1 MNRMDYLKYALNL
14 KLYKKL
20 EWLISAF
27 SAISESSDKWK
38 ENPYE
43 GRIVQEQF
51 GTFFV
56 GSTGEL
62 IKITDLKPKTAPY
75 AMLEDITVDETWIPN
90 AKGPIPTLIGSLI
103 ANYLLLVESFG
114 VKVPYIAEDINIK
127 DIEKYVIT
135 HRSNDPSTKDTLIT
149 LNEYL
154 NMGKG
159 VELLKNTANL
169 SVYSLT
175 PKNILPP
182 DGYDAFKKTLNKE
195 YAGQLDDPV
204 KLAEYEEKLMD
215 FDRKFMSG
223 DPSFGKLV
231 SGKVHRNARRK
242 LVLVSGAEGGLDG
255 KMVPITQSLAEGIP
269 LTPENF
275 AAQVNGSR
283 SGSYFRAVDTVKGG
297 VASKKAI
304 RSLSAYIVKD
314 GDCGDTLGLGKNYNK
329 HNIAN
334 LVGRVVAGS
343 KKPIENINEASNYL
357 GKVVRVRS
365 PAFCKLG
372 PQQYCSTCAG
382 PRLSRFREGLTIPG
396 TDLTAAIMAAS
407 MAAMHKNVT
416 TTAYFDL
423 ENNVS

>member
-1 MNRMDYLKYALNL
+1 
-14 KLYKKL
+14 
-20 EWLISAF
+20 
-27 SAISESSDKWK
+27 
-38 ENPYE
+38 
-43 GRIVQEQF
+43 
-51 GTFFV
+51 
-56 GSTGEL
+56 
-62 IKITDLKPKTAPY
+62 
-75 AMLEDITVDETWIPN
+75 
-90 AKGPIPTLIGSLI
+90 
-103 ANYLLLVESFG
+103 
-114 VKVPYIAEDINIK
+114 
-127 DIEKYVIT
+127 
-135 HRSNDPSTKDTLIT
+135 
-149 LNEYL
+149 
-154 NMGKG
+154 
-159 VELLKNTANL
+159 
-169 SVYSLT
+169 
-175 PKNILPP
+175 
-182 DGYDAFKKTLNKE
+182 
-195 YAGQLDDPV
+195 
-204 KLAEYEEKLMD
+204 
-215 FDRKFMSG
+215 
-223 DPSFGKLV
+223 
-231 SGKVHRNARRK
+231 
-242 LVLVSGAEGGLDG
+242 
-255 KMVPITQSLAEGIP
+255 MVPVTQSLAEGIP

-304 RSLSAYIVKD
+304 RSLSAYMVKD